1 MLLGEVWTGER
12 GRPPTR
18 RAWGPWGPGGGGGG
32 PQGAVQPQPEAEQG
46 LRPQAPT
53 PGAAQRAESDPRCEG
68 FPLGVWTHGEA
79 ANQHSFC
86 ALPHSSFARLAHRH
100 RLPQETA
107 LTSPASGLGQAF
119 PFPCLRDPSG
129 VRPAGRFPCSGD
141 YKPAHTRVHRS
152 HGRPRPHPPAAP
164 RPRSDIP
171 LCPRNT
177 PARQQPHLSTPLGS
191 GKARP
196 GTPPPRT
203 RSPCVQRPWSQKPR
217 QAPPP
222 VPGSSSGPPS
232 AHGDASGHPLEPTEP
247 TPGRGHQEPRLC
259 KPCAHTPVSGPPFCA
274 RGSLVFALRWFQQAS
289 SFVCHPLDSETWCQG
304 RRSVSPTHTV
314 LVPAPLAARL

>member
-1 MLLGEVWTGER
+1 MSVFASG
-12 GRPPTR
+12 
-18 RAWGPWGPGGGGGG
+18 AWGGGGG

-53 PGAAQRAESDPRCEG
+53 PGAAQRAESDPLCEG
-68 FPLGVWTHGEA
+68 LPLGVWTHGEA

-86 ALPHSSFARLAHRH
+86 ALPRSSFAQLAHHH

-129 VRPAGRFPCSGD
+129 VRPAGRFPCSRNC
-141 YKPAHTRVHRS
+141 KPAHTRVHRS
-152 HGRPRPHPPAAP
+152 HGQPRPHPPAAP

-171 LCPRNT
+171 LCPRNA

-191 GKARP
+191 GKAQP
-196 GTPPPRT
+196 GTPLPRA
-203 RSPCVQRPWSQKPR
+203 RSHCVHRPWSQKPR

-222 VPGSSSGPPS
+222 VPGSSSGPPG
-232 AHGDASGHPLEPTEP
+232 AHRDASGHPLEPTEP
-247 TPGRGHQEPRLC
+247 TPGHSHPAGTRSHVCASPVLTHLC
-259 KPCAHTPVSGPPFCA
+259 LGPPSAHVGASCLHLG
-274 RGSLVFALRWFQQAS
+274 GSVRPPPLSVTPWTVRPGVRVVGLF
-289 SFVCHPLDSETWCQG
+289 HP
-304 RRSVSPTHTV
+304 HTQS
-314 LVPAPLAARL
+314 